1 MKKLLTFALL
11 TTFVWGIVSFGQLHS
26 QKTQITI
33 FNDTDFAIDHFYV
46 SPVNKNQWGP
56 DQLGDHPE
64 DYIGI
69 GESFTLKGIPCG
81 TYDLKIVA
89 QDGLTCIIE
98 DAVLCADGSYEWHL
112 TDEHVCGQ

>member
-1 MKKLLTFALL
+1 MKKTLYVVFLISLVGGF
-11 TTFVWGIVSFGQLHS
+11 VSFQQPNT

-33 FNDTDFAIDHFYV
+33 YNDTDFAIDHFYV

-69 GESFTLKGIPCG
+69 GESFTLKDIPCG

-89 QDGLTCIIE
+89 ENGLTCIIE
-98 DAVLCADGSYEWHL
+98 DAVLCADGTYEWHL
-112 TDEHVCGQ
+112 TEEHLCDK